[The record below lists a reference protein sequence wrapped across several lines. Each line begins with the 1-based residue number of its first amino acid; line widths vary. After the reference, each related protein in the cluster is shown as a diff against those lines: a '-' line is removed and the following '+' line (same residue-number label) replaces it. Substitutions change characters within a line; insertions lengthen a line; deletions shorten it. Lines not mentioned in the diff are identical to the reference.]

1 MFTGGVVGRLALR
14 APLVFLSEAFKAT
27 KRYQQLR
34 VGIELLK
41 ARIIRIIKI
50 AWRQGKSESMLSST
64 KAYHRRISPLNCFA
78 RITLERMSSRSCVDG
93 VAAFGRAWTQAT
105 GSKRE

>member
-1 MFTGGVVGRLALR
+1 MSIGGGDGGARCPSG
-14 APLVFLSEAFKAT
+14 APLVFLSEAFEPT

-50 AWRQGKSESMLSST
+50 AWRRGKSESMLSST
-64 KAYHRRISPLNCFA
+64 KAYHRLISPLVEKASYLNECWKS
-78 RITLERMSSRSCVDG
+78 RRRTSMSC
-93 VAAFGRAWTQAT
+93 
-105 GSKRE
+105 